1 MLLVIQLTKNNYN
14 CIKVKSRFKIG
25 YSYQWGIKTYEGR
38 NLMDEKK
45 KTLIMVDVQVLTEF
59 I

>member
-1 MLLVIQLTKNNYN
+1 M
-14 CIKVKSRFKIG
+14 
-25 YSYQWGIKTYEGR
+25 GIKTYEGG

-45 KTLIMVDVQVLTEF
+45 KTLIMVDVQVRTEF

>member
-1 MLLVIQLTKNNYN
+1 MLLVIQLTNNYN

-25 YSYQWGIKTYEGR
+25 YSYQWGIKTYEGG

-45 KTLIMVDVQVLTEF
+45 MTLIMVDVQVRTEF